1 MREEADMKNFAC
13 FTCMFEDA
21 DGGSISATRECG
33 RCGAP
38 LCEEHRRNCAFC
50 RDVTDEELMDPFRM
64 AVRMGWIEEVE

>member
-1 MREEADMKNFAC
+1 MNREQNFAC
-13 FTCMFEDA
+13 FSCQVDA
-21 DGGSISATRECG
+21 GREASATHECG

-64 AVRMGWIEEVE
+64 AIRMGWIEEVE